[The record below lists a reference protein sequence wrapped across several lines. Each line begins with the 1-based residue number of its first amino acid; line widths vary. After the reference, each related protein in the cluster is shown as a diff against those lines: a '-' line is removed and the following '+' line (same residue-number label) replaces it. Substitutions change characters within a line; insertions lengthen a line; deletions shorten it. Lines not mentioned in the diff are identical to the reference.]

1 MFVSKTFSVE
11 DCDFYIPEI
20 VKTATTNT
28 DTSYPSG
35 VDYACQLTNYELS
48 FTYQMYAG
56 FRLYF
61 TNTKV
66 TNIGDPCNY
75 GFGFARDGSS
85 RKFNVST
92 RTTST
97 SNTAYGDTIDEGTT
111 ADVRLVVQ
119 GTHVEIY
126 YNNTKIVDNTYSWLS
141 SYPMH
146 YLNWAIWKAGTIK
159 AFDIKFKPL

>member
-1 MFVSKTFSVE
+1 MKT
-11 DCDFYIPEI
+11 
-20 VKTATTNT
+20 TTTNT
-28 DTSYPSG
+28 DTTYPSG

-48 FTYQMYAG
+48 FTYQMYAS

-92 RTTST
+92 RTTNT
-97 SNTAYGDTIDEGTT
+97 SNTAYGNTIDEGTT

-126 YNNTKIVDNTYSWLS
+126 YNDSKIVDNTYSWLS